1 MTKKTTVIAVNKN
14 SKCVRTVIPQWR
26 ASLLK
31 VNPGDKI
38 VWELEGDKENGF
50 YATVKNTDYD
60 GGV

>member
-14 SKCVRTVIPQWR
+14 SKCVRTVIPQWI

-50 YATVKNTDYD
+50 YATMKRDD
-60 GGV
+60 

>member
-14 SKCVRTVIPQWR
+14 SKCVRTVIPQWI

-38 VWELEGDKENGF
+38 VWELEGDKKNGF
-50 YATVKNTDYD
+50 YATMKRDD
-60 GGV
+60 